1 MKAKRTVLLL
11 SSFALLSCGGTTDN
25 SSTISIQNS
34 SISSQNPSESSIS
47 NVSESSES
55 VPVSSSS
62 EASSGTSSAD
72 SSSSSPSAS
81 ASSSSQ
87 SSEQASSSSTEQSS
101 ESSSEAPAGPVT
113 GLSFS
118 AREYDVNI
126 GKKLSLTID
135 FTPTDLSL
143 DDKDVEWSSSD
154 ASVAT
159 IDQNGRVTGIKEGHV
174 LITCRSLHGDAEA
187 RCTVY
192 VVNGDAS
199 YKKQWLK
206 VEDPTA
212 LAPGDL
218 LTIAC
223 PEEGKVATLGNVG
236 MYLHPTA
243 ATFSS
248 DKGEITSL
256 PSDAGTYILDGNQN
270 NWTLESQ
277 EGMYLA
283 TTNEK
288 KVTFVKN
295 KGNIHWAFTKEEDS
309 LYMESTSNVR
319 GWMMY
324 NAKSSRFAT
333 YESNV
338 QVDMFT
344 ISLYKQV
351 KTRIV

>member
-1 MKAKRTVLLL
+1 M
-11 SSFALLSCGGTTDN
+11 
-25 SSTISIQNS
+25 
-34 SISSQNPSESSIS
+34 
-47 NVSESSES
+47 
-55 VPVSSSS
+55 
-62 EASSGTSSAD
+62 
-72 SSSSSPSAS
+72 
-81 ASSSSQ
+81 
-87 SSEQASSSSTEQSS
+87 
-101 ESSSEAPAGPVT
+101 T
-113 GLSFS
+113 GLSFG
-118 AREYDVNI
+118 AQEYDVKI
-126 GKKLSLTID
+126 GKKLYLTVD
-135 FTPTDLSL
+135 FTPADLSI
-143 DDKDVEWSSSD
+143 DDKEVEWSSSD
-154 ASVAT
+154 ASVAS
-159 IDQNGRVTGIKEGHV
+159 IDQYGRVTGVKEGHV

-206 VEDPTA
+206 VDDPTA
-212 LAPGDL
+212 LMPGDL

-223 PEEGKVATLGNVG
+223 PEQGKVATLENVG

-256 PSDAGTYILDGNQN
+256 PSEAGTYILDGSHN

-295 KGNIHWAFTKEEDS
+295 KGNIHWALTKEEGY

>member
-1 MKAKRTVLLL
+1 MKTRPAILLL
-11 SSFALLSCGGTTDN
+11 SSLTLLSCAG
-25 SSTISIQNS
+25 SSGDVSSQNI
-34 SISSQNPSESSIS
+34 SISSQNPSQSSVLS
-47 NVSESSES
+47 SEGTSEAPAVSSSSVDSSEVSSAEPSTTSSQSEPASSSSSAQPSSFSEQTNSES
-55 VPVSSSS
+55 SSSS
-62 EASSGTSSAD
+62 EASSG
-72 SSSSSPSAS
+72 
-81 ASSSSQ
+81 
-87 SSEQASSSSTEQSS
+87 
-101 ESSSEAPAGPVT
+101 PVT
-113 GLSFS
+113 GLSFN
-118 AREYDVNI
+118 AQEYDVKI
-126 GKKLSLTID
+126 GKKLYLTVD
-135 FTPTDLSL
+135 FTPTDLSI
-143 DDKDVEWSSSD
+143 DDKEVEWSSSD
-154 ASVAT
+154 ASVAS
-159 IDQNGRVTGIKEGHV
+159 IDQYGRVTGVKEGHV

-206 VEDPTA
+206 VDDPTT

-223 PEEGKVATLGNVG
+223 PEENKVATLENVG

-248 DKGEITSL
+248 DKSEITSL
-256 PSDAGTYILDGNQN
+256 PSEAGTYILDGSHN

-295 KGNIHWAFTKEEDS
+295 KGNIHWAFTKEEGY

-324 NAKSSRFAT
+324 NAKNSRFAT

-344 ISLYKQV
+344 ITLYKQV
-351 KTRIV
+351 KRSR

>member
-1 MKAKRTVLLL
+1 M
-11 SSFALLSCGGTTDN
+11 
-25 SSTISIQNS
+25 
-34 SISSQNPSESSIS
+34 
-47 NVSESSES
+47 
-55 VPVSSSS
+55 
-62 EASSGTSSAD
+62 
-72 SSSSSPSAS
+72 
-81 ASSSSQ
+81 
-87 SSEQASSSSTEQSS
+87 
-101 ESSSEAPAGPVT
+101 T
-113 GLSFS
+113 GLSFN
-118 AREYDVNI
+118 AQEYDVKI
-126 GKKLSLTID
+126 GKKLYLTVD
-135 FTPTDLSL
+135 FTPTDLSI
-143 DDKDVEWSSSD
+143 DDKEVEWSSSD
-154 ASVAT
+154 SSVASV
-159 IDQNGRVTGIKEGHV
+159 DQYGRVTGVKEGHV

-206 VEDPTA
+206 VDDPTA
-212 LAPGDL
+212 LVPGDL

-223 PEEGKVATLGNVG
+223 PEEGQVATLENVG

-243 ATFSS
+243 ATFSG
-248 DKGEITSL
+248 DQGEITSL
-256 PSDAGTYILDGNQN
+256 PAEAGTYILDGSHN

-295 KGNIHWAFTKEEDS
+295 KGNIHWAFTKEEGY
-309 LYMESTSNVR
+309 LYMESTSSVR

-324 NAKSSRFAT
+324 NAKNSRFAT

>member
-1 MKAKRTVLLL
+1 MKTRPAILLL
-11 SSFALLSCGGTTDN
+11 SSLALLSCAGSQADV
-25 SSTISIQNS
+25 SSQNS
-34 SISSQNPSESSIS
+34 SNSSQNPSQSSVLSSEGTSEASVVSSSSTASSEVSSTESSTTS
-47 NVSESSES
+47 SQSESASSSSEQTSSES
-55 VPVSSSS
+55 SSSS
-62 EASSGTSSAD
+62 EA
-72 SSSSSPSAS
+72 PS
-81 ASSSSQ
+81 
-87 SSEQASSSSTEQSS
+87 
-101 ESSSEAPAGPVT
+101 GPVT
-113 GLSFS
+113 GLSFG
-118 AREYDVNI
+118 AQEYDVKI
-126 GKKLSLTID
+126 GKKLSLAVD
-135 FTPTDLSL
+135 FTPADLP
-143 DDKDVEWSSSD
+143 DDAKDVEWSSSD
-154 ASVAT
+154 TSVAT
-159 IDQNGRVTGIKEGHV
+159 IDKLGQVTGKKEGHV
-174 LITCRSLHGDAEA
+174 LIICRSLHGDVEA

-192 VVNGDAS
+192 VVNGDVS
-199 YKKQWLK
+199 YKKQGLK
-206 VEDPTA
+206 VDDPTT
-212 LAPGDL
+212 LVPGDL

-223 PEEGKVATLGNVG
+223 PEENKVATLENVG

-248 DKGEITSL
+248 DKSEITSL
-256 PSDAGTYILDGNQN
+256 PSEAGTYVLDGSHS

-277 EGMYLA
+277 KGMYLA

-295 KGNIHWAFTKEEDS
+295 KGNIHWAFTKEEGY

>member
-1 MKAKRTVLLL
+1 MKAKTTILLL
-11 SSFALLSCGGTTDN
+11 SSFALLSCTGTTDN
-25 SSTISIQNS
+25 SSAISSQNS
-34 SISSQNPSESSIS
+34 SISSQNPSESSILS
-47 NVSESSES
+47 SSESGEAASAPSMSEASSEVSSAESSASSSDTSESVDSTSSSTQESSES
-55 VPVSSSS
+55 S
-62 EASSGTSSAD
+62 
-72 SSSSSPSAS
+72 
-81 ASSSSQ
+81 
-87 SSEQASSSSTEQSS
+87 
-101 ESSSEAPAGPVT
+101 SSSEAPAGPVT
-113 GLSFS
+113 GLSFG
-118 AREYDVNI
+118 AQEYDVKI
-126 GKKLSLTID
+126 GKKLYLTVD
-135 FTPTDLSL
+135 FTPTDLSI
-143 DDKDVEWSSSD
+143 DDKEVEWSSSD
-154 ASVAT
+154 ASVAS
-159 IDQNGRVTGIKEGHV
+159 IDQYGRVTGVKEGHV

-199 YKKQWLK
+199 YEKQWLK
-206 VEDPTA
+206 VDDPTA
-212 LAPGDL
+212 LVPGDL

-223 PEEGKVATLGNVG
+223 PEENKVATLENVG

-256 PSDAGTYILDGNQN
+256 PSEAGTYILDGSHN

-295 KGNIHWAFTKEEDS
+295 KGNIHWAFTKEEGY

-351 KTRIV
+351 KRSR

>member
-1 MKAKRTVLLL
+1 MFPRKI
-11 SSFALLSCGGTTDN
+11 ALIPRKTPL
-25 SSTISIQNS
+25 
-34 SISSQNPSESSIS
+34 NPRFRVQKGQ
-47 NVSESSES
+47 VS
-55 VPVSSSS
+55 PPTVSSSSAASS
-62 EASSGTSSAD
+62 EASSTESSTTSSQ
-72 SSSSSPSAS
+72 SEP
-81 ASSSSQ
+81 ASSSSLA
-87 SSEQASSSSTEQSS
+87 EPSSSSQEQSS
-101 ESSSEAPAGPVT
+101 ESSSSSEAPSGPVT
-113 GLSFS
+113 GLSFN
-118 AREYDVNI
+118 AQEYDVKI
-126 GKKLSLTID
+126 GKKLYLTVD
-135 FTPTDLSL
+135 FTPTDLPI
-143 DDKDVEWSSSD
+143 DDKEVEWSSSD
-154 ASVAT
+154 ASVASV
-159 IDQNGRVTGIKEGHV
+159 DQYGRVTGIKEGHT
-174 LITCRSLHGDAEA
+174 LITCRSLRGDAEA

-206 VEDPTA
+206 VDDPAA
-212 LAPGDL
+212 LVPGDL

-223 PEEGKVATLGNVG
+223 PEENKVATLENVG

-256 PSDAGTYILDGNQN
+256 PSDAGTYILDGSHN

-295 KGNIHWAFTKEEDS
+295 KGNIHWAFTKEEGY

-324 NAKSSRFAT
+324 NAKSSMFAT